1 MSEETTEATETQ
13 DAAEIVA
20 DLAGTPVE
28 PAYYYADGV
37 PGEGERPEYLREKYA
52 NMSEQAKTYTELEGR
67 FGAFTGAPETYEVNV
82 SDQLKE
88 SGVEIDNDDPL
99 MASAMEFAQDIKMDQ
114 GGFDKMIDLYAMSK
128 VAEAEAVE
136 AYKADEMKSL
146 GNNAEARVD
155 NLNSWANANM
165 PGDLVEGFRN
175 AASSADTVK
184 AIEWLVAQTRSAPVN
199 AEGDPAPG
207 GVSKEEIDK
216 LMFEEKDAYGNR
228 RYGTDKEFRKKVDGM
243 MNQLYGSGD
252 HNITI
257 GG

>member
-1 MSEETTEATETQ
+1 MSEETTETQ

-20 DLAGTPVE
+20 DMAGTE
-28 PAYYYADGV
+28 EAAWFYDEGI
-37 PGEGERPEYLREKYA
+37 PGKGDRPEYLKDKYA
-52 NMSEQAKTYTELEGR
+52 NIVEQAKAYPESEKR

-114 GGFDKMIDLYAMSK
+114 GGFDKMIEIYAMSK

-136 AYKADEMKSL
+136 AYKADEMRSL
-146 GNNAEARVD
+146 GNNADARID
-155 NLNSWANANM
+155 NLNSWAKSNLSEEMFTGFQSMAN
-165 PGDLVEGFRN
+165 
-175 AASSADTVK
+175 SAESVK
-184 AIEWLVAQTRSAPVN
+184 ALEHLVSMTRSAPVN